1 MILYVHLKHLPLTTF
16 VVSVKADWT
25 VRRVRGALLHHLAE
39 VGFHKHPFRL
49 RYKGRYL
56 QDNNTLYESEIYDN
70 VAVELGIVLCF
81 GMREPISPE

>member
-25 VRRVRGALLHHLAE
+25 VRRVRGALLHNLAE

-49 RYKGRYL
+49 RYKVW
-56 QDNNTLYESEIYDN
+56 SK
-70 VAVELGIVLCF
+70 
-81 GMREPISPE
+81 